1 MLEGRMLYDK
11 AFLHNHFGKTYECK
25 HEAEEDKI
33 IAMLLRNY
41 CKWGRRWGEEEEKEN
56 DND

>member
-11 AFLHNHFGKTYECK
+11 AFLHNHFDKTYECK

-41 CKWGRRWGEEEEKEN
+41 C
-56 DND
+56 